1 MRERERANNECGMGV
16 LTGRGEIRGW
26 VTVIGMTLEYENMRQ
41 NHASNGRRRGKN
53 MEEKL
58 EARTD
63 REKRKEKTV
72 RN

>member
-16 LTGRGEIRGW
+16 LTGRGEIRGR

-41 NHASNGRRRGKN
+41 NHASKR
-53 MEEKL
+53 EEK
-58 EARTD
+58 
-63 REKRKEKTV
+63 REKYERNLKQEQTEKKKRKTV

>member
-26 VTVIGMTLEYENMRQ
+26 VTVIGMTLEYVNMRQ
-41 NHASNGRRRGKN
+41 NHASKRRRGEN

-63 REKRKEKTV
+63 REKRNEKTV